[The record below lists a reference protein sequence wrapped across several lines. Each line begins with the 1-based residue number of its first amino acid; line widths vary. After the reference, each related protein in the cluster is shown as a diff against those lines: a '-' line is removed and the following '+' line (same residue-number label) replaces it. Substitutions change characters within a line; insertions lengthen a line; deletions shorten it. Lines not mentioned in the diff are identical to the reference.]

1 MFLVAL
7 ATVLRGIIEQGVFM
21 KIRVL
26 VLGLVLSTTAIGP
39 VAAATS
45 PSPGG
50 KCTRVGATSVSKGL
64 KFTCVKKGK
73 KTTWNSGVAIKTGK
87 GTTTPAPVVS
97 DSVSYKGAMIYD
109 LKNGFLT
116 RKANS
121 GTYFETDSR
130 SLSSFSAI
138 RQKAHSEMAL
148 KSSTISHPNVE
159 FTYDIRPSFPQALIE
174 HSKRELSEA
183 ATFWNDFFGTKIKI
197 QVYLVTE
204 QDREHIKSITWLQNN
219 LPAIF
224 DRFDRKS
231 ERPFIAGGGGYWESN
246 GEWTGTIFLAT
257 ASYLNLTYVNYEWPQ
272 VAKHEFFHVVQD
284 YAMFQTRRARTS
296 TRAEFNNIQPQ
307 HFREGSANTIGYL
320 TGFRNAGWGSDAMDW
335 MVWQRAANFRNW
347 IDIQSVDDVIRMMVA
362 TESHEPNEAFE
373 MSYAIGSLMYEWVIG
388 TYGREGFVKLL
399 NQLASAPSF
408 DVALQRSIGLT
419 KSEFYSKSAP
429 YVFSVFQALK

>member
-1 MFLVAL
+1 
-7 ATVLRGIIEQGVFM
+7 M

-50 KCTRVGATSVSKGL
+50 KCTRVGATAVSKGL

-87 GTTTPAPVVS
+87 GATTQAPVVS

-109 LKNGFLT
+109 LKNGLLT

-148 KSSTISHPNVE
+148 KSPTISHPNVE
-159 FTYDIRPSFPQALIE
+159 FIYDIRPSFPQALIE

-183 ATFWNDFFGTKIKI
+183 ATYWNDFFGTKIKI
-197 QVYLVTE
+197 TVHLVTE
-204 QDREHIKSITWLQNN
+204 QDREYIKSNRWLQNN
-219 LPAIF
+219 LPSSF
-224 DRFDRKS
+224 DRFDRRNEK
-231 ERPFIAGGGGYWESN
+231 PFITGGGGYWENN
-246 GEWTGTIFLAT
+246 GEWTGNIYLGT
-257 ASYLNLTYVNYEWPQ
+257 ASYLDLTYINYEWPQ
-272 VAKHEFFHVVQD
+272 VGKHEFFHVVQD
-284 YAMFQTRRARTS
+284 YSQYRNKRARPS
-296 TRAEFNNIQPQ
+296 DSLIIQPA
-307 HFREGSANTIGYL
+307 HFREGSATTVGFL
-320 TGFRNAGWGSDAMDW
+320 TGYRNLGWGSDAMDW
-335 MVWQRAANFRNW
+335 RVWTRANASKNW
-347 IDIQSVDDVIRMMVA
+347 IDIKSIDDVIRMMVG
-362 TESHEPNEAFE
+362 TEINQPYEAFE

-388 TYGREGFVKLL
+388 TYGREGFVRLL
-399 NQLASAPSF
+399 NQLALVSTF
-408 DVALQRSIGLT
+408 DQALQASIGLT
-419 KSEFYSKSAP
+419 QSEFYSKSAP

>member
-1 MFLVAL
+1 
-7 ATVLRGIIEQGVFM
+7 M

-50 KCTRVGATSVSKGL
+50 KCTRVGATAVSKGL

-87 GTTTPAPVVS
+87 GATTQAPVVS
-97 DSVSYKGAMIYD
+97 DSVSYKGSMIYD
-109 LKNGFLT
+109 LKDSYLT
-116 RKANS
+116 RKADS
-121 GTYFETDSR
+121 GTYFESDSR
-130 SLSSFSAI
+130 AVSSFSAI
-138 RQKAHSEMAL
+138 RQKAHSELAL
-148 KSSTISHPNVE
+148 KSSTISHPNIE
-159 FTYDIRPSFPQALIE
+159 FTYDIRPSFPKALIE

-183 ATFWNDFFGTKIKI
+183 ATLWNDFFGTKIKV

-204 QDREHIKSITWLQNN
+204 QDREYIKSNRWLQNN
-219 LPAIF
+219 LPSSF
-224 DRFDRKS
+224 DRFDRRNEK
-231 ERPFIAGGGGYWESN
+231 PFITGGGGYWENN
-246 GEWTGTIFLAT
+246 GEWTGSIYLGT
-257 ASYLNLTYVNYEWPQ
+257 ASYLDYKFVGYEWPQ

-284 YAMFQTRRARTS
+284 YAIYQTRRPRPNS
-296 TRAEFNNIQPQ
+296 EREGNVLQPQ
-307 HFREGSANTIGYL
+307 HFREGGANAVGYL
-320 TGFRNAGWGSDAMDW
+320 TGFRNIGWGSDAADW
-335 MVWQRAANFRNW
+335 MVWARAAASRNW
-347 IDIQSVDDVIRMMVA
+347 IDIKSLDDVTRMMVE
-362 TESHEPNEAFE
+362 TETNGTNEAFE
-373 MSYAIGSLMYEWVIG
+373 MSYAIGALMYEWVLG

-429 YVFSVFQALK
+429 YVVSVFQALK

>member
-1 MFLVAL
+1 
-7 ATVLRGIIEQGVFM
+7 M

-87 GTTTPAPVVS
+87 GATTQAPVVS

-130 SLSSFSAI
+130 AASSFSAI
-138 RQKAHSEMAL
+138 RQKAYSELAL
-148 KSSTISHPNVE
+148 KSSTISHPNIE

-183 ATFWNDFFGTKIKI
+183 ATFGMTF
-197 QVYLVTE
+197 LE
-204 QDREHIKSITWLQNN
+204 QKS
-219 LPAIF
+219 
-224 DRFDRKS
+224 RF
-231 ERPFIAGGGGYWESN
+231 
-246 GEWTGTIFLAT
+246 
-257 ASYLNLTYVNYEWPQ
+257 
-272 VAKHEFFHVVQD
+272 
-284 YAMFQTRRARTS
+284 
-296 TRAEFNNIQPQ
+296 
-307 HFREGSANTIGYL
+307 
-320 TGFRNAGWGSDAMDW
+320 
-335 MVWQRAANFRNW
+335 
-347 IDIQSVDDVIRMMVA
+347 
-362 TESHEPNEAFE
+362 
-373 MSYAIGSLMYEWVIG
+373 
-388 TYGREGFVKLL
+388 
-399 NQLASAPSF
+399 
-408 DVALQRSIGLT
+408 RSIL
-419 KSEFYSKSAP
+419 
-429 YVFSVFQALK
+429 